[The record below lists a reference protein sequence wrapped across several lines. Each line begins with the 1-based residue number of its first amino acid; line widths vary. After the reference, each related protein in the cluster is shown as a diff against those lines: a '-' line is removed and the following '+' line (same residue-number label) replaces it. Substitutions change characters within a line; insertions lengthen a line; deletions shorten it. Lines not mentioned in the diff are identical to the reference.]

1 MTKRITSKQTI
12 DDKGNWIDGQG
23 NAIPTRYIDKPV
35 KDRDRTVRRI
45 YARAASLS
53 ERLQTVKGEVLNL
66 VDTYLNQV
74 AEEYGEKW
82 KGNAELVTF
91 DGRIK
96 VEVKISEALEFDER
110 LQVAKSKID
119 NCLRRWTTDARAEVQ
134 AIINRAFSV
143 DSKGRI
149 NVRAV
154 ISLRQI
160 KSRDPIW
167 IDAMEII
174 ADSLRIRNTRRYIN
188 VYERDGQDRW
198 RLINLNWSAI

>member
-1 MTKRITSKQTI
+1 MTRGITSKPTI
-12 DDKGNWIDGQG
+12 DDQGNWIDGQG
-23 NAIPTRYIDKPV
+23 NTVPPRYIDKPV
-35 KDRDRTVRRI
+35 KARDRTVRRVH
-45 YARAASLS
+45 ARAVSLS

-74 AEEYGEKW
+74 AEEYGEQW

-119 NCLRRWTTDARAEVQ
+119 DCLRRWTTDARAEVQ
-134 AIINRAFSV
+134 AIINRAFAV

-188 VYERDGQDRW
+188 VYERDDQDRW
-198 RLINLNWSAI
+198 RPISLNWSAI

>member
-1 MTKRITSKQTI
+1 MTRGTISKPKI

-23 NAIPTRYIDKPV
+23 NTVPPRYIDKPV
-35 KDRDRTVRRI
+35 KARDRTVRRI
-45 YARAASLS
+45 HARAASLS

-188 VYERDGQDRW
+188 VYERDSQDRW